1 MRATLP
7 LPFWLDTP
15 SPRFISCC
23 PRLPDTPP
31 RLDCFA
37 LIPRRFWYAPAC
49 NPDTAGHLTKGTP
62 ANKARHAVL
71 FGSGGVSIAPYI
83 ESALNR
89 PKMTSFALIRSAL
102 LMLFFKIVRKTQNL
116 SRFDF
121 FRVSFV
127 LPFVSGS
134 LSVFLRSVF
143 CFGFIVSFSGCL
155 WCFVLVCVIFP
166 ALACAQTKQKAT
178 VLDRL

>member
-1 MRATLP
+1 MVLRILYRDFFEGYPALAV
-7 LPFWLDTP
+7 LVGYP
-15 SPRFISCC
+15 SPALVLLC
-23 PRLPDTPP
+23 PRFADTPP

-89 PKMTSFALIRSAL
+89 PKITSFALIRSAL

-134 LSVFLRSVF
+134 LSALLRSVF

-155 WCFVLVCVIFP
+155 LCFI
-166 ALACAQTKQKAT
+166 
-178 VLDRL
+178 